1 MRTRIFIT
9 IILLIICLT
18 GCSKEKPMVEATPL
32 EYTKVFFNIS
42 EDFYYPVRVPLDM
55 QYVTDNA
62 KYIYAD
68 DDRLNVSV
76 LSGVDRYNFSETA
89 LVGKTETLQE
99 NLVVTK
105 DWHKQDIAE
114 AAVYLTDNKAVRI
127 HVEGNP
133 DAFVTLLEG
142 LKQETLAKSAYS
154 GLEITENTI
163 TGKLPD
169 SKGVPEV
176 QAGLGGD
183 LRKVYALSDGHS
195 SLSISQE
202 LRKYEEAIELYE
214 KRVATIAGS
223 DKADY
228 YYKTSDM
235 FYAEVGDY
243 VVGIYKVNFNT
254 VVTCYGFGDAAKFNT
269 VFFLLNQNG

>member
-1 MRTRIFIT
+1 
-9 IILLIICLT
+9 
-18 GCSKEKPMVEATPL
+18 L

-42 EDFYYPVRVPLDM
+42 EDLYYPVRVPSDM
-55 QYVTDNA
+55 QYMTDNA

-68 DDRLNVSV
+68 GDKLNVSV

-89 LVGKTETLQE
+89 LVGRTETLQE

-105 DWHKQDIAE
+105 DWRKQDIAE
-114 AAVYLTDNKAVRI
+114 AAVYLTDDKAVRI

-133 DAFVTLLEG
+133 DVFITLLEG
-142 LKQETLAKSAYS
+142 LKQEAVVESAYS
-154 GLEITENTI
+154 GLKITENTV
-163 TGKLPD
+163 TKKLPD

-176 QAGLGGD
+176 QVGLGGE

-202 LRKYEEAIELYE
+202 LRKYEKAIELYE
-214 KRVATIAGS
+214 KRIATIAGS
-223 DKADY
+223 AKADY
-228 YYKTSDM
+228 YYKTDDM
-235 FYAEVGDY
+235 FYAEVEDY

-269 VFFLLNQNG
+269 VFFLLNQND